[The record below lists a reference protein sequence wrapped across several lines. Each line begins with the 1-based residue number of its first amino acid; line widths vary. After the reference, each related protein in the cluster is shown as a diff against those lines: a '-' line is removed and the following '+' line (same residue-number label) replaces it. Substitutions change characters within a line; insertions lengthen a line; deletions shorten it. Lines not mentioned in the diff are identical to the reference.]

1 MTRCPKCSGFLLEE
15 HIREHGG
22 FFHGFRCIQCGL
34 RLDELI
40 VKNRVENPVPAGD
53 FSAENRETEGSPSR
67 GRRTGR
73 LRRTPAR
80 T

>member
-1 MTRCPKCSGFLLEE
+1 MTRCPKCSGFLIQEN
-15 HIREHGG
+15 IREHGG
-22 FFHGFRCIQCGL
+22 FFHGWRCIQCGL

-40 VKNRVENPVPAGD
+40 VQNRVDSVPAGD
-53 FSAENRETEGSPSR
+53 DSDEFEAAPRPR
-67 GRRTGR
+67 K